1 MNDATPAIDACTT
14 IDRLNQLLAT
24 WLNGSPGKTRTPPPL
39 PGRQPQP
46 SQEEL
51 TMNDNTTSSNPITN
65 PNQNEALTMTDKHTN
80 REPKTV
86 RTYRKPSRQR
96 FLAPGEIRALYIA
109 LVSPETQDNFRDYI
123 LMSLYTGARRSN
135 ILSMR
140 WCDINTETK
149 VWTIPADQSKDG
161 AIMRLPLTAPA
172 VEILEQRRAQGTST
186 LVFASTGKTG
196 HYTAPKRAWEA
207 LLKRAG
213 IADCQLH
220 DLRRIAA
227 SVMAA
232 QGTNNHVIDKAL
244 GHQNPA
250 STAAYAQLPID
261 QVRDA
266 MEGASKAMR
275 GCGTAAAVMKA
286 PKSILGQN

>member
-1 MNDATPAIDACTT
+1 M
-14 IDRLNQLLAT
+14 
-24 WLNGSPGKTRTPPPL
+24 S
-39 PGRQPQP
+39 
-46 SQEEL
+46 
-51 TMNDNTTSSNPITN
+51 DNTNTSKPIAN
-65 PNQNEALTMTDKHTN
+65 PNQNEAPTMTEKQTN
-80 REPKTV
+80 REPKIKMTTEHG
-86 RTYRKPSRQR
+86 RTARAYRETAREW
-96 FLAPGEIRALYIA
+96 FLAPNELHALYIA
-109 LVSPETQDNFRDYI
+109 LASPETQDDFRDII
-123 LMSLYTGARRSN
+123 LLSLYAAARRN
-135 ILSMR
+135 NVLAMR
-140 WCDINTETK
+140 WCDINLNDHL
-149 VWTIPADQSKDG
+149 WTIPADQSKDG
-161 AIMRLPLTAPA
+161 AIMRVPLTAPA

-186 LVFASTGKTG
+186 FVFASTGKIG
-196 HYTAPKRAWEA
+196 HYTEPKHARGA

-213 IADCQLH
+213 LADCQMH
-220 DLRRIAA
+220 GLRRTAA

-232 QGTNNHVIDKAL
+232 QGTSNHIIDKAL

>member
-1 MNDATPAIDACTT
+1 M
-14 IDRLNQLLAT
+14 
-24 WLNGSPGKTRTPPPL
+24 S
-39 PGRQPQP
+39 
-46 SQEEL
+46 
-51 TMNDNTTSSNPITN
+51 DNTSTSNPIANT
-65 PNQNEALTMTDKHTN
+65 NQNEAPTMTDKHTN
-80 REPKTV
+80 PEPTIKITTEHGRTV
-86 RTYRKPSRQR
+86 RAYRKTSREGL
-96 FLAPGEIRALYIA
+96 LAPDELRALYIA
-109 LVSPETQDNFRDYI
+109 LASPETQDDFRDYV
-123 LMSLYTGARRSN
+123 LLSLYTRARRSN

-140 WCDINTETK
+140 WSDVNLDEQL
-149 VWTIPADQSKDG
+149 WTIPSDQSKDG
-161 AIMRLPLTAPA
+161 TILRVPLTAPA

-250 STAAYAQLPID
+250 STAAYAQVSID
-261 QVRDA
+261 QVRDT
-266 MEGASKAMR
+266 MKDASKAMLATR
-275 GCGTAAAVMKA
+275 GMEHKTT
-286 PKSILGQN
+286 LQR

>member
-1 MNDATPAIDACTT
+1 M
-14 IDRLNQLLAT
+14 
-24 WLNGSPGKTRTPPPL
+24 S
-39 PGRQPQP
+39 
-46 SQEEL
+46 
-51 TMNDNTTSSNPITN
+51 DNTNTSNPIAN
-65 PNQNEALTMTDKHTN
+65 PNKNEAPTMTDKHTN
-80 REPKTV
+80 PEPKIKMTTEHGRTV
-86 RTYRKPSRQR
+86 RAYRETAREW
-96 FLAPGEIRALYIA
+96 FLAPNELRALNIA
-109 LVSPETQDNFRDYI
+109 LASPETQDDFRDII
-123 LMSLYTGARRSN
+123 LLSLYTAARRSN
-135 ILSMR
+135 VLAMR
-140 WCDINTETK
+140 WCDINLDDHL
-149 VWTIPADQSKDG
+149 WTIPADQSKDG
-161 AIMRLPLTAPA
+161 AIMRVPLTAPA

-186 LVFASTGKTG
+186 FVFASTDKTG

-220 DLRRIAA
+220 DLRRTAA

-232 QGTNNHVIDKAL
+232 QGTSNHVIDKAL

>member
-1 MNDATPAIDACTT
+1 M
-14 IDRLNQLLAT
+14 
-24 WLNGSPGKTRTPPPL
+24 S
-39 PGRQPQP
+39 
-46 SQEEL
+46 
-51 TMNDNTTSSNPITN
+51 DNTNTSKPIAN
-65 PNQNEALTMTDKHTN
+65 PNQNEAPTMTEKQTN
-80 REPKTV
+80 REPKIKMTTEHGRTV
-86 RTYRKPSRQR
+86 RTYRKPSGQR
-96 FLAPGEIRALYIA
+96 FMGPDELRALYIA
-109 LVSPETQDNFRDYI
+109 LASPETQDDFRDFI
-123 LMSLYTGARRSN
+123 LLSLYTAVRQSN
-135 ILSMR
+135 VLAMR
-140 WCDINTETK
+140 WCDINLDDHL
-149 VWTIPADQSKDG
+149 WNIPADQSKNG
-161 AIMRLPLTAPA
+161 AIMRVPLTVPA

-186 LVFASTGKTG
+186 FVFASKGKTG

-220 DLRRIAA
+220 DLRRTAA

-232 QGTNNHVIDKAL
+232 QGTSNHVIDKAL

>member
-1 MNDATPAIDACTT
+1 M
-14 IDRLNQLLAT
+14 
-24 WLNGSPGKTRTPPPL
+24 S
-39 PGRQPQP
+39 
-46 SQEEL
+46 
-51 TMNDNTTSSNPITN
+51 DNTNTSNPIAN
-65 PNQNEALTMTDKHTN
+65 PNKNEAPTMTDKHTN

-161 AIMRLPLTAPA
+161 AIMRVPLTAPA

-186 LVFASTGKTG
+186 FVFASTDKTG

-207 LLKRAG
+207 LLKRAFSEDPFHRLHLAVIPG
-213 IADCQLH
+213 EGFGVGVDAPAGKRLKIQLQH
-220 DLRRIAA
+220 AGDL
-227 SVMAA
+227 
-232 QGTNNHVIDKAL
+232 
-244 GHQNPA
+244 P
-250 STAAYAQLPID
+250 
-261 QVRDA
+261 
-266 MEGASKAMR
+266 
-275 GCGTAAAVMKA
+275 
-286 PKSILGQN
+286 PKSAEAFRKILQSLQ